1 MTVNIYR
8 KSMTKLNSDFY
19 KRDALIIA
27 RELIGKYLVR
37 EIDGHKLV
45 GMITETEAYKSMDK
59 ACHAYNYNLTKRT
72 STMFKAGGVAYI
84 YFTYGMYH
92 CFNVVTD
99 IEGELLESYYPGL
112 GDIPTKQFIAMT
124 PQMSSVVNELVFLE
138 AETEEDA
145 EKAAEILQKRIDDQ
159 AAGGAWYPESMEAWG
174 RGQVIQ
180 EGTYVAMIASAEH
193 QEEIADAFEGLFA

>member
-1 MTVNIYR
+1 MKKRMMMVLAAMLALLLTAGCGSTKEET
-8 KSMTKLNSDFY
+8 KSVDLTEFY
-19 KRDALIIA
+19 NGLA
-27 RELIGKYLVR
+27 EEYEWG
-37 EIDGHKLV
+37 E
-45 GMITETEAYKSMDK
+45 
-59 ACHAYNYNLTKRT
+59 NYMA
-72 STMFKAGGVAYI
+72 SI
-84 YFTYGMYH
+84 
-92 CFNVVTD
+92 
-99 IEGELLESYYPGL
+99 
-112 GDIPTKQFIAMT
+112 
-124 PQMSSVVNELVFLE
+124 ELVFLE

>member
-1 MTVNIYR
+1 MKKRMMMVLAAMLALLLTAGCGSTKEET
-8 KSMTKLNSDFY
+8 KSVDLTEFY
-19 KRDALIIA
+19 NGLAEEYEWD
-27 RELIGKYLVR
+27 E
-37 EIDGHKLV
+37 
-45 GMITETEAYKSMDK
+45 
-59 ACHAYNYNLTKRT
+59 NYMA
-72 STMFKAGGVAYI
+72 S
-84 YFTYGMYH
+84 
-92 CFNVVTD
+92 
-99 IEGELLESYYPGL
+99 IEGDLLESYYPGL
-112 GDIPTKQFIAMT
+112 GDISTKQFIAMT
-124 PQMSSVVNELVFLE
+124 PQMSDVVNELVFLE